1 MRCRP
6 EALQARG
13 CCWRIAGN
21 AVAAVEQA
29 HPVSSGTGGVHFRVV
44 VVVLDLNLHSGPST
58 VGLLIPL
65 PLRVKV
71 KMASF

>member
-44 VVVLDLNLHSGPST
+44 VLDLNLHSGPST